1 MDDVKLAAIV
11 DAIVRELQASGAVK
25 TNGSDSAAVSSS
37 LSAPSAVPVKSRTA
51 ASTANLSLDLPDPT
65 LREHRYR
72 ARVKNPKDA
81 NGLRAL
87 MDSTTARIGVGRAG
101 PRYSTASL
109 LLFQGDHAVTQ
120 DALYRDVDQTL
131 LDQFNLFTVQT
142 KITGG
147 KQEYLLRPDLGRLL
161 NDDAKR
167 IINEKCQKNVNIQL
181 CVGDGLSAAAIEA
194 NLRQIFPVIKQG
206 VQNAGLTFGTPFF
219 IKYAR
224 VGVMNDVGELIK
236 PDVVIL
242 LIGERPP
249 VMTLEE
255 RVHGVGG
262 SDQVAQRLSAIGPAG
277 PAPGAVA
284 IVERIQAPLDA
295 RGEVECVQPEDSDE
309 NVSILARLASD
320 RLRGAIV
327 EDLHVARVE
336 RGENGRGLRC
346 GAARVGSP
354 RVGAGQQHE
363 RREPQSHEQRC
374 ARSMTRHNS
383 LLLSSPDPRH
393 SLVRKVV

>member
-1 MDDVKLAAIV
+1 MDDAKLAAIV
-11 DAIVRELQASGAVK
+11 DAIVRELQASGAVR
-25 TNGSDSAAVSSS
+25 TNVSGLTVAESVSST
-37 LSAPSAVPVKSRTA
+37 LSAPSAVPVKPRTQ
-51 ASTANLSLDLPDPT
+51 SQVSDLQIDLPDPT
-65 LREHRYR
+65 LDVQRYK

-109 LLFQGDHAVTQ
+109 LLFQGDHAITQ
-120 DALYRDVDQTL
+120 DALYRDVDQKL
-131 LDQFNLFTVQT
+131 LDEFKLFTVQT

-194 NLRQIFPVIKQG
+194 NLRKIFPVIKQG

-242 LIGERPP
+242 LIGERPGLGRAES
-249 VMTLEE
+249 M
-255 RVHGVGG
+255 
-262 SDQVAQRLSAIGPAG
+262 SAYMGYKPKYG
-277 PAPGAVA
+277 DT
-284 IVERIQAPLDA
+284 DA
-295 RGEVECVQPEDSDE
+295 
-309 NVSILARLASD
+309 D
-320 RLRGAIV
+320 RDVVCNIF
-327 EDLHVARVE
+327 
-336 RGENGRGLRC
+336 ENGGTNPLEA
-346 GAARVGSP
+346 GAFVVQLA
-354 RVGAGQQHE
+354 QN
-363 RREPQSHEQRC
+363 
-374 ARSMTRHNS
+374 M
-383 LLLSSPDPRH
+383 
-393 SLVRKVV
+393 RKNQASGVKLKLAK